1 MNVKTLILILFFS
14 FFIFLL
20 KAEENLTITAYYP
33 SPYASY
39 KILRLLPKEYNN
51 VCTYNGTDYLCY
63 NISLFYYN
71 NTTKNIEFCDNSVV
85 NPNQFWQKDGNN
97 NIYLKNATIKVCI
110 TDNYVSRNMF
120 SYGTLSVYRNT
131 NNDTSP
137 LFVVVDETGKE
148 AINVTNVTY
157 NATNATYRII
167 IGGPINDE
175 QNFKNSTLYVNGS
188 TYINT
193 PVDTS
198 SSDKYYSVYV
208 TGKVYAKS
216 LNTTTS
222 SSDIRLKKNL
232 ENLTNVIDKLKDI
245 QPVRFEWRKEEFPQ
259 KNLPSGKQIGLIA
272 QEVEKYFPE
281 LVSADSQGYKN
292 IDYQR
297 FVAVL
302 LAGIKEQIKEVE
314 RLEKLEKAREK
325 KKMSFN

>member
-71 NTTKNIEFCDNSVV
+71 NTTKNIEFCNNSVV

-97 NIYLKNATIKVCI
+97 NIYLKNATNNATKVCI
-110 TDNYVSRNMF
+110 TDKYDPSMF
-120 SYGTLSVYRNT
+120 SKTSGTLNVFGN

-148 AINVTNVTY
+148 AINVTY
-157 NATNATYRII
+157 NATNNTHRII

-193 PVDTS
+193 PVDTIS
-198 SSDKYYSVYV
+198 SKQFFSVYV

-302 LAGIKEQIKEVE
+302 LAGIKERQAKIEVLERKLLKEA
-314 RLEKLEKAREK
+314 K
-325 KKMSFN
+325 